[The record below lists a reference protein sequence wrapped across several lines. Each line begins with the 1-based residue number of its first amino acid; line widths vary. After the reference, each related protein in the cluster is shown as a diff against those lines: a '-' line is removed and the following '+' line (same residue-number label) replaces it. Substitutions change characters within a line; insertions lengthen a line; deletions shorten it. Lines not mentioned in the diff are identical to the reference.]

1 MAQSDA
7 ELIKRTLDG
16 DDYAFGFLVEKYKGA
31 VHALAYRK
39 IGDFHIAEDIT
50 QDTFL
55 KAYQKLSTLKR
66 HANFS
71 GWLYVIAARRCISWL
86 RNNKHPMQSLERVGA
101 AQVEA
106 SAEREY
112 SDDRVRK
119 RLHDALENLPESDR
133 TVLTLHYL
141 GGMTYDEVSR
151 FIGASTSAVKNR
163 LYRARHH
170 LKEELIKMIHQTW
183 GTHQLPPTFTQ
194 QLVEKICRLNPAPA
208 PGSKPQAPWI
218 TAITLGVAAL
228 VVVVGMLSTSEFQ
241 QPYSLNPTTPVKVV
255 ELTEAPI
262 VETHLPKPSFT
273 NHSDGDGNP
282 VLALSAGAGD
292 TKQVDTPRGDISGR
306 VIYAGTGKPAAD
318 VPILAFALQ
327 SSIEK
332 LTVGHTREDGV
343 YILKNMRPGLYTVMI
358 GDTVRGHATFDWRA
372 PAHEGINV
380 KPAETYTE
388 VNFRL
393 TTGAIIEGRVT
404 DGDTGQ
410 PLEGMLIRVYDATH
424 PPRMGIGHSLTTN
437 EHGQYRMRVAS
448 GPVSIFIMT
457 SNTGYYIE
465 DAESPREYSEEIKEN
480 ETQSE
485 LDFICHLGNN
495 IHGFVQTEDFE
506 PVVGATVVPHDDAPF
521 HVRTGTDSEGRFTL
535 KGVPRNIESAVITA
549 QYNDYDLY
557 GDVEWN
563 SNQAGPLTITVGR
576 QISATIGGRVID
588 GTGKPVGGAGI
599 GLNRETDVGM
609 NTLVP
614 FTQTDSDGSFTVGPK
629 TPLNSLKI
637 GKRHRLYATAEG
649 YGMVSSDWFALQ
661 EGFQSL
667 PDLVLPGARFY
678 VAGQVVDW
686 RGHPVGA
693 AYVSID
699 DTDTHTAFAHT
710 ISDVNGKFRVE
721 NISAP
726 RVHIFAHAR
735 GYHGSDQGLV
745 YEANR
750 DDLRVVLSPEK
761 PMIRDEAGNTIPYH
775 RHTFP
780 HPLEDSDAPELKVD
794 RWFNTEPIAL
804 SSLRG
809 KVVVLNFWSAL
820 ESDPETCAVWF
831 PALNRIHDQYSDK
844 GVVVIGI
851 HRSADLQHHDDI
863 QAAIDREEI
872 RFPIGI
878 AKKAKTKIEEDVL
891 GIYGATFKDY
901 AVRGILPAIYFV
913 DKAGKVRTLFLIGGT
928 LDEKVNA
935 LLNE

>member
-1 MAQSDA
+1 MARSDA
-7 ELIKRTLDG
+7 ELIKRTLEG
-16 DDYAFGFLVEKYKGA
+16 DDNAFGFLDDKYKGA

-71 GWLYVIAARRCISWL
+71 GWLYVIAARCCLSWL
-86 RNNKHPMQSLERVGA
+86 RNNKHPMQSLEQVDA

-106 SAEREY
+106 SAEKEY

-141 GGMTYDEVSR
+141 GGMTYEEVSR
-151 FIGASTSAVKNR
+151 FIGASTGAVKNR

-170 LKEELIKMIHQTW
+170 LREELLKMIHQTW
-183 GTHQLPPTFTQ
+183 GTLQLPPTFTQ
-194 QLVEKICRLNPAPA
+194 QLVEKIYRLNPAPA

-218 TAITLGVAAL
+218 AAVSLGVATL
-228 VVVVGMLSTSEFQ
+228 VVVAGMLSTSEFR
-241 QPYSLNPTTPVKVV
+241 QPYSLNPSTPVKLI

-262 VETHLPKPSFT
+262 VETPLPKPSFA
-273 NHSDGDGNP
+273 NHYDGDGNP
-282 VLALSAGAGD
+282 DMAFAAGGGD
-292 TKQVDTPRGDISGR
+292 TKQVDELRGSISGH

-327 SSIEK
+327 SSIDK

-343 YILKNMRPGLYTVMI
+343 YALKNMRPGLYTVMI
-358 GDTVRGHATFDWRA
+358 GDTVWWHTTFDWRA

-380 KPAETYTE
+380 KPTETYE
-388 VNFRL
+388 QVNFQL
-393 TTGAIIEGRVT
+393 MPGSFIEGQVT

-410 PLEGMLIRVYDATH
+410 PLEGMPIRVYDATH
-424 PPRMGIGHSLTTN
+424 PPRMGIGHALPTD
-437 EHGQYRMRVAS
+437 EDGQYRMRVAS

-457 SNTGYYIE
+457 SSTGYYIE
-465 DAESPREYSEEIKEN
+465 DAESPREYSVEIKEN
-480 ETQSE
+480 ETRSGF
-485 LDFICHLGNN
+485 DFICHLGNN
-495 IHGFVQTEDFE
+495 IHGFVQIEDAK
-506 PVVGATVVPHDDAPF
+506 PVVGAIVEPHDDAPF
-521 HVRTGTDSEGRFTL
+521 HARTATDRDGRFIL

-549 QYNDYDLY
+549 EYNDYELY
-557 GDVEWN
+557 GEIEWF
-563 SNQAGPLTITVGR
+563 SKQAEPLVITVGR
-576 QISATIGGRVID
+576 QISATIGGRVTD
-588 GTGKPVGGAGI
+588 GTGKPVAGAGI

-614 FTQTDSDGSFTVGPK
+614 FTQTDSDGNFTVGPK

-649 YGMVSSDWFALQ
+649 YGMASSDWFALQ
-661 EGFQSL
+661 EGPQSI

-678 VAGQVVDW
+678 VAGRVVDW

-710 ISDVNGKFRVE
+710 ISDVDGKFRVE

-745 YEANR
+745 FETNR

-780 HPLEDSDAPELKVD
+780 HPLENSDAPEMKVD
-794 RWFNTEPIAL
+794 RWFNTEAIAL

-809 KVVVLNFWSAL
+809 KVAVLNFWSAL
-820 ESDPETCAVWF
+820 ESNPEFSAVWF
-831 PALNRIHDQYSDK
+831 PSLNRIHDQYSDK
-844 GVVVIGI
+844 GVAVIGL
-851 HRSADLQHHDDI
+851 HRSADLQHHADI
-863 QAAIDREEI
+863 QVAIDKEEI

-878 AKKAKTKIEEDVL
+878 AEKAKTKIEEDVL

-901 AVRGILPAIYFV
+901 AVKGMLPTILFV